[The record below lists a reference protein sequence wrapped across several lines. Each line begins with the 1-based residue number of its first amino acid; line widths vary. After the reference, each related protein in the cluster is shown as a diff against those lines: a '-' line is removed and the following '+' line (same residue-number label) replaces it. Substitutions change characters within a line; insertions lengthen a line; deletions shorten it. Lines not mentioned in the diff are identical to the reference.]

1 MRRRRTTDESHDR
14 YRSPL
19 TLLSGPTGR
28 CSFPS
33 HWRMRRPCASHPP
46 TLARSRPTWPSAA
59 PARAPAWLNRW
70 AFRKAD
76 SEAVR
81 KVPIDRIDRIRKW
94 RNYCVCT
101 WPEGSLAADRLALAV
116 GGSGSVGRVGHSH
129 ADLQRIIG
137 RSKTAACS
145 GPIST

>member
-59 PARAPAWLNRW
+59 PARCRLNCGEL
-70 AFRKAD
+70 
-76 SEAVR
+76 SER
-81 KVPIDRIDRIRKW
+81 LQRTLNQSVPESSDRPS
-94 RNYCVCT
+94 NQEVAHCVCT

-116 GGSGSVGRVGHSH
+116 GSSGSVGRVGHSH